1 MPKYLFIGSYNAEGA
16 KGVMKDGGTR
26 RAEVARKLAASLG
39 GSLVSFHF
47 AFGED
52 DFYALADLP
61 DNAAAAAL
69 SLTVGGAG
77 SIDIR
82 TVVLM
87 EASEVDAVA
96 QRSAEYTPPG
106 G

>member
-1 MPKYLFIGSYNAEGA
+1 MPKYMFIRRYNAEGD
-16 KGVMKDGGTR
+16 KGVMKDGGTKR
-26 RAEVARKLAASLG
+26 SEVARKLAASLG
-39 GSLVSFHF
+39 GSMESFYF
-47 AFGED
+47 AFGKD
-52 DFYALADLP
+52 DFYAVADLP

-87 EASEVDAVA
+87 EATEVDAVV

>member
-1 MPKYLFIGSYNAEGA
+1 MPKYMFIGSYNAEGD
-16 KGVMKDGGTR
+16 KGVMKDGGTKR
-26 RAEVARKLAASLG
+26 TEVARKLAASLG
-39 GSLVSFHF
+39 GSLETFYF
-47 AFGED
+47 AFGKD
-52 DFYALADLP
+52 DFYTVAELP

-77 SIDIR
+77 SINIR

-87 EASEVDAVA
+87 EPSEVDAAA

>member
-1 MPKYLFIGSYNAEGA
+1 M
-16 KGVMKDGGTR
+16 VR
-26 RAEVARKLAASLG
+26 
-39 GSLVSFHF
+39 
-47 AFGED
+47 
-52 DFYALADLP
+52 
-61 DNAAAAAL
+61 AAAAWTRWLTPLGGRSAWVYRWERLEPVRNVDREEL